1 MFEVLEWWFILLQK
15 LYKATN
21 LLRFLTKYKTKT
33 KPFCLKHTYKYITTA
48 FYNNLLQFIAKYIS
62 LTRKFSTPDQFC
74 DAEGVQQKPTSV
86 CGAAV
91 EPSSRGT
98 SLSRSLR
105 GIPN

>member
-1 MFEVLEWWFILLQK
+1 MHTAPSTVQGNK
-15 LYKATN
+15 LAKI
-21 LLRFLTKYKTKT
+21 FDKYKTKT

-48 FYNNLLQFIAKYIS
+48 FHNNLQQFFTKYIS